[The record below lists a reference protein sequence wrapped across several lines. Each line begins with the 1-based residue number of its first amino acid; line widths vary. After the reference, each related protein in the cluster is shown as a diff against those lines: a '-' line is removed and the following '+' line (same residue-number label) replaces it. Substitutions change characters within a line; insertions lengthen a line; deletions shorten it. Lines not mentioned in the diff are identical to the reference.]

1 AVAAALADALGV
13 AATTDASGTVEVA
26 VPADARLLAAL
37 APVLAAHGAV
47 VVDLRA
53 GARSLEEVYL
63 RLVDADAGAA

>member
-1 AVAAALADALGV
+1 
-13 AATTDASGTVEVA
+13 

-63 RLVDADAGAA
+63 RLVDVDPGAA